1 MEPQI
6 EVLVLGIGNVL
17 WADEGFGVR
26 AVEALH
32 AAFAF
37 PAGVELMDGG
47 TLGLNLY
54 EPVATARRVLV
65 LDAID
70 FSLEPGTLRVL
81 RGDEVPAWGRTKL
94 SPHQTGFNDVLALAQ
109 LNGREPEAIVAIG
122 VQPVDLSDFGGSL
135 TGPVRARLAETVT
148 LAAREIAAWGFAG
161 RARTADEI
169 VDPLN
174 ATPLALTVY
183 ESGRPTDAEA
193 CRAGDPRLL
202 ERLGTADERASTP
215 DSKSTSPSPES
226 R

>member
-6 EVLVLGIGNVL
+6 DVLVLGIGNVL

-32 AAFAF
+32 AAFEF

-70 FSLEPGTLRVL
+70 FSLPPGTLRVL

-109 LNGREPEAIVAIG
+109 LNGREPEAIAAIG
-122 VQPVDLSDFGGSL
+122 VQPVELSDFGGSL
-135 TGPVRARLAETVT
+135 TGPVRARLPEAVA
-148 LAAREIAAWGFAG
+148 LAAQEIAAWGFVG
-161 RARTADEI
+161 RARRVDEI
-169 VDPLN
+169 VEPLN

-183 ESGRPTDAEA
+183 ESGRPTDAQA

-202 ERLGTADERASTP
+202 ERLPRPADRDATSERG
-215 DSKSTSPSPES
+215 STSPAPEP